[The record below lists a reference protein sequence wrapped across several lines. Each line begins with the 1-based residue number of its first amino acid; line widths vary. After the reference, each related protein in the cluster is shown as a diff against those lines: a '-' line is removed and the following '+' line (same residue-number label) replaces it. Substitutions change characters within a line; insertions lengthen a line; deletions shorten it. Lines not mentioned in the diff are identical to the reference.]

1 MQYKYLVNFLKL
13 IILKMDGIRVQKF
26 FQQEALSML
35 DAYRNF
41 ETLIPS
47 QAGEGSGHKG
57 EDGRF
62 VENLIRGFLS
72 KYLPKE
78 LEVLTGFI
86 VRPAVKVGKDDKSR
100 KNEKDNHST
109 QLDIII
115 YNSAQYPIFLKSND
129 TVVVPPEGVISIISV
144 KKTLHD
150 CDISHELDALSKASK
165 LCRCNSLRGPYLA
178 LVSMDNGISK
188 QNPDTYDWIFNKM
201 NSLYDSDKDLSFDD
215 MVGYIGSFKHWG
227 IFKSRPKVNKP
238 TNATYLMFKHDKKTE
253 NHLGL
258 QFLLTGILSVYYD
271 SSRTNVSR
279 PGFTSFPSKRLYDR
293 KLGEIKSKIP
303 AKITK

>member
-1 MQYKYLVNFLKL
+1 
-13 IILKMDGIRVQKF
+13 MDGIRIQQI
-26 FQQEALSML
+26 FQQEALSMF
-35 DAYRNF
+35 DTYRNF

-47 QAGEGSGHKG
+47 KAGKGSGHKG

-86 VRPAVKVGKDDKSR
+86 FRPAVKFGNNDKSR
-100 KNEKDNHST
+100 RKEKDAHST

-115 YNSAQYPIFLKSND
+115 YNSAQYPIFLRSND
-129 TVVVPPEGVISIISV
+129 TVIVPPEGVISIISV
-144 KKTLHD
+144 KKTLNGY
-150 CDISHELDALSKASK
+150 DISHELDAMSKASK
-165 LCRCNSLRGPYLA
+165 LCRCDSLRGPYLA

-188 QNPDTYDWIFNKM
+188 QNSDTYDWIFNKM
-201 NSLYDSDKDLSFDD
+201 KSLYDGDEDLSFDD

-227 IFKSRPKVNKP
+227 IFKASPKVDKP
-238 TNATYLMFKHDKKTE
+238 ANATYLVFKHEEKTE

-271 SSRTNVSR
+271 SSRTKVCR
-279 PGFTSFPSKRLYDR
+279 PGFTSFPTNRPHDIV
-293 KLGEIKSKIP
+293 LGEIISKIP

>member
-1 MQYKYLVNFLKL
+1 
-13 IILKMDGIRVQKF
+13 MDGKIIQKF
-26 FQQEALSML
+26 FQHEALSML
-35 DAYRNF
+35 DAYTNF

-47 QAGEGSGHKG
+47 PIGKGSGHKG

-86 VRPAVKVGKDDKSR
+86 VRPAVKVGKNDRSR
-100 KNEKDNHST
+100 KKEKDSHST

-115 YNSAQYPIFLKSND
+115 YNSARYPIFLRSND
-129 TVVVPPEGVISIISV
+129 TVVVPPEGVICIISV

-150 CDISHELDALSKASK
+150 SDIKRELNALNKASK
-165 LCRCNSLRGPYLA
+165 LCRCDGLRGPYLA
-178 LVSMDNGISK
+178 LVSMDYKIKK
-188 QNPDTYDWIFNKM
+188 QNPDTFDWIFNQMK
-201 NSLYDSDKDLSFDD
+201 SLYNSDEDLNFDD

-227 IFKSRPKVNKP
+227 IFKTRPTLKKSTCAKYV
-238 TNATYLMFKHDKKTE
+238 MFKHNEKTE

-279 PGFTSFPSKRLYDR
+279 PGFTSFPSKRPHDR
-293 KLGEIKSKIP
+293 ILGEINSIIP
-303 AKITK
+303 ATIAE